1 MKEYTLEKALGLPHL
16 SAFNRSTVITD
27 LGLYE
32 DVVIDA
38 YDVRYYK
45 EERYE
50 RYSFRAIYSARI

>member
-50 RYSFRAIYSARI
+50 GHF